1 MARTPAVS
9 NQVLMNLS
17 LSGVSQTAIAKATGV
32 SKQAVNKRLK
42 PLLSKIPGYEQMK
55 DYQMNNADV
64 LDAISAGIAGSLT
77 AKDYKRASL
86 LSRVNSMA
94 ALIDRSRL
102 IRGQSTSNSVSV
114 LLARHVH
121 INIPAP
127 NDKDI
132 IELNDDL

>member
-1 MARTPAVS
+1 MAKSSGLTA
-9 NQVLMNLS
+9 QAMLKMNLN
-17 LSGVSQTAIAKATGV
+17 GISQTQIAKATGV
-32 SKQAVNKRLK
+32 SRQAVQKRLK

-77 AKDYKRASL
+77 TKDYKRASL

>member
-1 MARTPAVS
+1 MAKSSGLTA
-9 NQVLMNLS
+9 QAMLKMNLN
-17 LSGVSQTAIAKATGV
+17 GISQTQIAKATGV
-32 SKQAVNKRLK
+32 SRQAVQKRLK